1 MVAAPSCLDI
11 EPHPD
16 LIIILPFEST
26 TQTVNSRL
34 YHEGIH
40 SEREQ
45 APPEIALR
53 GGGDVEHRSTLAER
67 LCPRHRRLEVD
78 REQATLVDDPR
89 RDGRRD
95 EEPNARGSEGRQ
107 GREIAYV
114 VSRPVC
120 TATMRASVWGPN
132 RTAK

>member
-45 APPEIALR
+45 APPEIRFVAAGSNTAPLWPSGSVQGTDGSKWTENKPRWLTIR
-53 GGGDVEHRSTLAER
+53 GETDGGTK
-67 LCPRHRRLEVD
+67 
-78 REQATLVDDPR
+78 
-89 RDGRRD
+89 
-95 EEPNARGSEGRQ
+95 
-107 GREIAYV
+107 
-114 VSRPVC
+114 
-120 TATMRASVWGPN
+120 N
-132 RTAK
+132 RTPEVAKGVRDVKSRM